1 MLALTDARR
10 QKLTVS
16 KYCKESSQICCA
28 EFQIRREIG
37 HAAGQAL
44 VNLT

>member
-16 KYCKESSQICCA
+16 KYCKICCA